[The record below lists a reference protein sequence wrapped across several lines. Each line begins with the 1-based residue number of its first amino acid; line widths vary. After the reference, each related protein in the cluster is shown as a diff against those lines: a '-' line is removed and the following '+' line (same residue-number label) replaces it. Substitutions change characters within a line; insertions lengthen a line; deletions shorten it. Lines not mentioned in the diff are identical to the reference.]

1 MWAMTNDLLVVN
13 AKTSTSPE
21 IQGDKPLL
29 QNNLHEANASE
40 QTHGIAGTE
49 CCQAAL
55 WELGGQPQRQKC

>member
-13 AKTSTSPE
+13 AKTGTSPDAK
-21 IQGDKPLL
+21 GDKPLL
-29 QNNLHEANASE
+29 QNNLQEANASK

-55 WELGGQPQRQKC
+55 WELDGQPQRQKC